1 MNSKN
6 KQVQVG
12 VGVWIFN
19 PLGQVLFGYRLSK
32 HGNGTWAPPGGHL
45 EFGET
50 PIQTAIRE
58 VCEETGLIIPQNK
71 ISEFAYTNDIFP
83 DKHYITIH
91 CRVDNFIG
99 VPKVIEPDKCDVWKW
114 FDTDKLPE
122 PLFLPVINLLKQKVF

>member
-19 PLGQVLFGYRLSK
+19 PSGQVLLGYRLSK

-91 CRVDNFIG
+91 CRIDNFIG
-99 VPKVIEPDKCDVWKW
+99 VPKVIEPDKCNVWKW